1 MLRTKDDRFIMNSFI
16 LKIAQSVWIFF
27 HDNISFSLSEEKI
40 NYSTSHEVLPQINC
54 NHLGEIFD
62 KK

>member
-1 MLRTKDDRFIMNSFI
+1 MLRTKDDRFIMNSFT

-40 NYSTSHEVLPQINC
+40 SYSTSHEVLPEIN
-54 NHLGEIFD
+54 
-62 KK
+62 

>member
-1 MLRTKDDRFIMNSFI
+1 MNSFI

-40 NYSTSHEVLPQINC
+40 NYSTSHEVLPEINC